1 MESDLGKKSRGE
13 EFGQK
18 SVSLKRLKGN
28 GQKVERCDLLSFP
41 PSFGSAA
48 SDTFLRTEFEL
59 QLKLNY
65 GHVPSTGRGALSE
78 MSAYDALFTDPAIPK
93 IHLVKAAGP
102 RCWTRGEMLDSFFFF
117 LLFHL
122 HHFSFIT
129 DSVVYICNHIRELW
143 ARLMAAS
150 NVASLTRK
158 FTLPAEGMFFL
169 GRQKLALCV
178 CASLCPVIQLLQTLA
193 RYQR

>member
-18 SVSLKRLKGN
+18 SVTFKRLKGN
-28 GQKVERCDLLSFP
+28 GQKVEWCDLLSFP

-48 SDTFLRTEFEL
+48 SDTFLRTVFEL

-102 RCWTRGEMLDSFFFF
+102 RSWTRGEMLDSAFF

-122 HHFSFIT
+122 LHFSFNT
-129 DSVVYICNHIRELW
+129 DSVVYICNHIRQLW
-143 ARLMAAS
+143 PRLVAAS
-150 NVASLTRK
+150 NVASLTKK
-158 FTLPAEGMFFL
+158 FTLPAEGMFF
-169 GRQKLALCV
+169 
-178 CASLCPVIQLLQTLA
+178 
-193 RYQR
+193 